1 MNTVK
6 YNTTEGFPLD
16 TTNLDFLQKSFKT
29 MQAFGELAGDM
40 SIIQGCVE
48 TGNQVSDGYVY
59 LNGELL
65 EFRGGNKS
73 TYVII
78 RETEEFA
85 EFENGENKVIEV
97 TRWVQFGNASQRWAW
112 ADFKRPKNLQEL
124 KSFVDTELEK
134 SKHTIPVGLISMW
147 AGSIANIPEGWALCN
162 GQNNTPNLSN
172 RFVLG
177 HNPLAIDGDIGEI
190 GGEKEVTLTEAQ
202 IPKHKHTGT
211 TSIGGGHSH
220 TYEDSYHFEAW
231 GSTAGSVY
239 GNRKRISTTEVFA
252 GNKQTDHDN
261 DTLLYRNHTTGID
274 GSHGHTLAT
283 EETGG
288 GESHNNMPPYY
299 VLAFIQYKG

>member
-48 TGNQVSDGYVY
+48 TGNQVSSGYVY

-78 RETEEFA
+78 RESEEEA

-97 TRWVQFGNASQRWAW
+97 TRWVQFGNASERWKW
-112 ADFKRPKNLQEL
+112 SDFNRPKNLQEL

-147 AGSIANIPEGWALCN
+147 AGSIANIPTGWKLCDGTN
-162 GQNNTPNLSN
+162 GTPNLTD

-177 HNPLAIDGDIGEI
+177 AKTNAEI
-190 GGEKEVTLTEAQ
+190 GKTGGEEKVTLTEVQ
-202 IPKHKHTGT
+202 MPTHKHTGG
-211 TSIGGGHSH
+211 TSSAGSHSH
-220 TYEDSYHFEAW
+220 QHVDTYGVVRKLSIDLSKKPSYLTLETESPIYYKEGRRNPEDQD
-231 GSTAGSVY
+231 G
-239 GNRKRISTTEVFA
+239 R
-252 GNKQTDHDN
+252 
-261 DTLLYRNHTTGID
+261 LYRTRSTDSG
-274 GSHGHTLAT
+274 GSHNHSLSINNS
-283 EETGG
+283 GG
-288 GESHNNMPPYY
+288 GEAHNNMPPYY
-299 VLAFIQYKG
+299 KLAFIQYKG